1 MSFLFRD
8 LKIPGNKEL
17 RCALQHI
24 WGVGWNKS
32 LFVSSKIGAP
42 YPMCID
48 NLVSYYYAI
57 IIYFLDN
64 FTISSVRIKRTMKDN
79 ILFLQNINSY
89 KGARH
94 SYFLPVH
101 GQRTRTNAGTMKS
114 WRERSSLWD

>member
-24 WGVGWNKS
+24 WGIGWNKS
-32 LFVSSKIGAP
+32 LLVSTKIGAP
-42 YPMCID
+42 YPISIN
-48 NLVSYYYAI
+48 NLSLYYYSI

-79 ILFLQNINSY
+79 ILFLQEIGSY

-94 SYFLPVH
+94 IYFLPVH
-101 GQRTRTNAGTMKS
+101 GQRTRTNAGTMKN
-114 WRERSSLWD
+114 RRDKGSL